1 MSYDCPQCRSRQTV
15 SFEMMYSQGTRTG
28 HMSGAAVSSG
38 GAVGIA
44 GGRFN
49 SQSLLA
55 NQLSPPVEP
64 KVDFGIPVA
73 VFAMSVILSI
83 IVVTV
88 ISRILSAVGLSF
100 DAGGFILFLILV
112 VAFTGG
118 GVFWCYQYV
127 ERNKMPDYQDRL
139 REWSNSMVCRRCGYM
154 WVRQQK
160 QY

>member
-1 MSYDCPQCRSRQTV
+1 MSCDCSQCRSRQTV
-15 SFEMMYSQGTRTG
+15 SFEMMYSQGTRAG
-28 HMSGAAVSSG
+28 HMSGAAVSLG

-73 VFAMSVILSI
+73 VFAMSVIVSI
-83 IVVTV
+83 IVVAV

-112 VAFTGG
+112 VLFTAGG
-118 GVFWCYQYV
+118 IFCCCQYV
-127 ERNKMPDYQDRL
+127 ERNKMPDYRNRL
-139 REWSNSMVCRRCGYM
+139 REWLNSMVCRRCGYV
-154 WVRQQK
+154 WTRR
-160 QY
+160 